1 MINHDDVILMIDVE
15 TTNDIDCPIV
25 YDVGYQIFSLSEGVL
40 CERSFVNAD
49 IFLDKELMS
58 TAYFIDK
65 VPAYW
70 DEIKSGQRI
79 LKSWRNIKKQLCL
92 DCELFNVKYACAHNA
107 RFDYKALHTT
117 QRYITT
123 SKRRWV
129 LPYGIEWLDTLKMSR
144 TALPSEYERF
154 CIENEY
160 LTKNGCPR
168 YTAEII
174 YRWLSGTNNFE
185 ESHTGLE
192 DVKIERQIFEY
203 CLAQNPELDCYLWAK
218 KETV

>member
-1 MINHDDVILMIDVE
+1 M
-15 TTNDIDCPIV
+15 
-25 YDVGYQIFSLSEGVL
+25 
-40 CERSFVNAD
+40 
-49 IFLDKELMS
+49 
-58 TAYFIDK
+58 
-65 VPAYW
+65 
-70 DEIKSGQRI
+70 
-79 LKSWRNIKKQLCL
+79 
-92 DCELFNVKYACAHNA
+92 
-107 RFDYKALHTT
+107 
-117 QRYITT
+117 
-123 SKRRWV
+123 
-129 LPYGIEWLDTLKMSR
+129 
-144 TALPSEYERF
+144 SEYEQF

-174 YRWLSGTNNFE
+174 YRWLSGANNFE